1 VFPRGKD
8 RVSEIASDEYPFRD
22 PASGNSN
29 SVSDAWNII
38 AKKTLGIAWKRNYRL
53 WREIGAGAIAEGVGR
68 WVKLLANGNAKS
80 MGTTGTTGKW
90 CGSRNRRPR

>member
-29 SVSDAWNII
+29 SVSYARNIT
-38 AKKTLGIAWKRNYRL
+38 AKKPYA
-53 WREIGAGAIAEGVGR
+53 WRENEITGCGGR
-68 WVKLLANGNAKS
+68 LMPEL
-80 MGTTGTTGKW
+80 
-90 CGSRNRRPR
+90 